1 MGKKDAARQ
10 AMRDKIRQKAKEGVA
25 GKAGGSAL
33 LQLKKQVPNFKE
45 KVSTRYQLILVPF
58 EVTISNHPDGIAPG
72 NLWYK
77 MPYSMHWVNEKPYV
91 CPGTFGKKCPVCAY
105 YAQLMKD
112 GDKEA
117 AMAIKKKDKVFYN
130 VVPVGDKT
138 HKEELHLWDIS
149 WWNFQTLLD
158 DRLEDGPDEW
168 LDFMFPEGGKII
180 SVKFKAEKV
189 GTGQPFPQASQI
201 DFLDREDL
209 DDDLLERAVPLD
221 TALKVLSYEALE
233 KILYMEEDSAEEAAD
248 EDEAPP
254 QKPERKKKPAH
265 APEPE
270 EDDEDE
276 DDPPPPPKKKQKPAP
291 EPEPD
296 EDDEDETPPPPKRK
310 PKPAPE
316 PEEDDE
322 DEDPP
327 AKPAKKA
334 DKKDEKKKGK
344 SCPHGH
350 TFGKD
355 CDDFPGDCDECG
367 IWEACDGAA

>member
-25 GKAGGSAL
+25 GKAGGSSL

-45 KVSTRYQLILVPF
+45 KVSTRYQLSLIPF
-58 EVTISNHPDGIAPG
+58 EVTIPNHPDGIAPG

-112 GDKEA
+112 GDKETA
-117 AMAIKKKDKVFYN
+117 KAIKRKDKVFYN

-168 LDFMFPEGGKII
+168 LDFMFPEGGKIL
-180 SVKFKAEKV
+180 SVKFKSESI
-189 GTGQPFPQASQI
+189 GTGTPFPQASQI
-201 DFLDREDL
+201 DFLDRDDL
-209 DDDLLERAVPLD
+209 DDDILEQAVPLD
-221 TALKVLSYEALE
+221 AALKVLSYDALE
-233 KILYMEEDSAEEAAD
+233 KILYMEEDAAEAEDSGVD
-248 EDEAPP
+248 EPAP
-254 QKPERKKKPAH
+254 KTERKKKQAPEPEPDDDEEDEPTPPPKRKSKPAH
-265 APEPE
+265 APEP
-270 EDDEDE
+270 DDEDE
-276 DDPPPPPKKKQKPAP
+276 D
-291 EPEPD
+291 
-296 EDDEDETPPPPKRK
+296 
-310 PKPAPE
+310 
-316 PEEDDE
+316 EE
-322 DEDPP
+322 PP

-334 DKKDEKKKGK
+334 DKKDDKKKGK

-355 CDDFPGDCDECG
+355 CDNFPDDCDECD